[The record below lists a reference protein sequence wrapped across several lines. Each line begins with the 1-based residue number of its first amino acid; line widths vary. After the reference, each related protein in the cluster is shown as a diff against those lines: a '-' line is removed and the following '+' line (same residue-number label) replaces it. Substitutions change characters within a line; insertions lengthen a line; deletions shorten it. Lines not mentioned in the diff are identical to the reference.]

1 MLPFL
6 NLVTKKRRLG
16 RRRFFTGKPRG
27 LFVYG
32 NGAAV
37 SVDRGVVGDLNGA
50 PVACGFR
57 PPSAHGARFVGEGFL
72 GPANRSFDSPDSRPD
87 DIAAN
92 YADCIADR
100 LPNSGPWVG
109 GVGGRFTFGTGATGQ
124 KRGEDEQSAEK
135 TTSAQME
142 VHK

>member
-1 MLPFL
+1 M
-6 NLVTKKRRLG
+6 KKRRLG
-16 RRRFFTGKPRG
+16 RRRFFPGKPRG
-27 LFVYG
+27 LFVYE
-32 NGAAV
+32 NGTAV

-50 PVACGFR
+50 PIARGFY

-72 GPANRSFDSPDSRPD
+72 GPANRSFDSPDGRPN

-92 YADCIADR
+92 HADCIADR
-100 LPNSGPWVG
+100 LPNSGSGVG
-109 GVGGRFTFGTGATGQ
+109 GVGRRFTCGTGATGQ